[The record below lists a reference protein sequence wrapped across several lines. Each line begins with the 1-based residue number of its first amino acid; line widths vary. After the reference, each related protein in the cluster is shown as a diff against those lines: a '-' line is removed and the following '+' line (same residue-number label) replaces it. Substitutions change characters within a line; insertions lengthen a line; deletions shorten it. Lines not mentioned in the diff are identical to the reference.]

1 MSSSP
6 RSDPEQVVRTYFR
19 RLLVERDLTVCDEL
33 LSSDYVDHDAPAGT
47 PPGPAAIRAYVE
59 ILLADHPD
67 LRFEVEDLVA
77 QGRTVAVR
85 ATWRGTHKETRR
97 PMRQGGLVF
106 IDVGEHGRI
115 TERWSAYLDLD
126 S

>member
-1 MSSSP
+1 MSSP
-6 RSDPEQVVRTYFR
+6 RSDPEQVVRAYFR

-33 LSSDYVDHDAPAGT
+33 LSRDYVDHDAPAGT
-47 PPGPAAIRAYVE
+47 SPGPPATRAYVE
-59 ILLADHPD
+59 GLLADYPD
-67 LRFEVEDLVA
+67 LTFEVEDLVA

-97 PMRQGGLVF
+97 PMRQRGLVF

-115 TERWSAYLDLD
+115 TERWSAYVDLD